1 MTDKIIT
8 ATLHD
13 MTPVPA
19 AGSIYRGDR
28 MVEFETTKEPETITK
43 KLAEYD
49 KEEKIYFKDK
59 SISKLKLRADD
70 EVKVDEKKA
79 PITKTDFIVN
89 KLASGDFKVQK

>member
-1 MTDKIIT
+1 MSKIIT

-13 MTPVPA
+13 NTPVQP
-19 AGSIYRGDR
+19 GSIYRGDG

-49 KEEKIYFKDK
+49 KEKKVYFKDK

-70 EVKVDEKKA
+70 EVKVDKKKA
-79 PITKTDFIVN
+79 PITKTDFIVQ
-89 KLASGDFKVQK
+89 KLDSGDFEVLK

>member
-1 MTDKIIT
+1 MSKIIT

-13 MTPVPA
+13 NTPVPS
-19 AGSIYRGDR
+19 GSIYRGDG

-49 KEEKIYFKDK
+49 KDKQIYFKDK

-70 EVKVDEKKA
+70 VVKSDKKKA
-79 PITKTDFIVN
+79 PITKTDFIVE
-89 KLASGDFKVQK
+89 KLDSVDFEVLK

>member
-1 MTDKIIT
+1 MSKIIT

-19 AGSIYRGDR
+19 GAIYRGAG

-49 KEEKIYFKDK
+49 KEEKVYFKDK

-70 EVKVDEKKA
+70 VVKVDKKKA
-79 PITKTDFIVN
+79 PITKTDFIVE
-89 KLASGDFKVQK
+89 KLDSGDFEVLK

>member
-1 MTDKIIT
+1 MSKIIT

-13 MTPVPA
+13 NTPVPP
-19 AGSIYRGDR
+19 GSIYRGDG

-43 KLAEYD
+43 KMAEYD
-49 KEEKIYFKDK
+49 KEQQIYFKDK

-70 EVKVDEKKA
+70 VVKSDNKKS

-89 KLASGDFKVQK
+89 KLASVDFEVLN

>member
-1 MTDKIIT
+1 MTKIIT

-19 AGSIYRGDR
+19 GAIYRGAG

-49 KEEKIYFKDK
+49 KEEKVYFKDK

-70 EVKVDEKKA
+70 EVKVDKKKA
-79 PITKTDFIVN
+79 PITKTDFIVE
-89 KLASGDFKVQK
+89 KLDSGDFEVLK